1 MSFDGMDPAAAAKFQ
16 MLVSRHPELVMT
28 SGYRD
33 PEHNARI
40 GGAPNSWHT
49 RGGGADFSIKGMTE
63 AEQLAVARTA
73 REIGLGGIG
82 FEGDHLHFDT
92 GPERMFGDDYT
103 SGSVPEWAVAGM
115 GGEYPVNPQMTQP
128 LAQQQPLAQPQQQP
142 RQFTAPKISNSINP
156 EMFMRRN
163 WS

>member
-33 PEHNARI
+33 PERNARI

-49 RGGGADFSIKGMTE
+49 KGGAADFSIKGMTPE
-63 AEQLAVARTA
+63 EQLAVARTA
-73 REIGLGGIG
+73 REIGIGGIG

-92 GPERMFGDDYT
+92 GAERMFGDDYT
-103 SGSVPEWAVAGM
+103 SGSVPDWAIAGM
-115 GGEYPVNPQMTQP
+115 AGTDYPINPPMTQP
-128 LAQQQPLAQPQQQP
+128 LAQP
-142 RQFTAPKISNSINP
+142 RQPVQIAAPAIQNSIDP
-156 EMFMRRN
+156 ASFMRRN